1 MSPIWLQ
8 QVQVL
13 AGVDQP
19 VQCTDVLLAGEGDP
33 DAGALLAWGEAVQPR
48 ALALGLRP
56 VQASGWILAPPL
68 VDPHSVL
75 EEPISGRCETLASL
89 RAAAAAGGYGTVAL
103 LPWAPSWRDR
113 PERLTLPLPSPLSS
127 PLTSPPAG
135 SGAGLEPLHLR
146 LWGSFSLEG
155 QDQELAPHADQLAAG
170 AVGLAAGAELPPLA
184 LLERG
189 LALGEMGQAPV
200 LLAPRQASLAAG
212 GFVREG
218 VEALRAGWPLDP
230 RVSELLPLQSLL
242 ALAAQHSGRSL
253 CLMNLSTADAVQAL
267 RQQAR
272 GPHAPQA
279 TVGWWHLVADSGRL
293 APTEEGWR
301 VVPCLGGPQ
310 DREAL
315 VEGLAEGVIGA
326 VAVHHI
332 ALDAEEQLLP
342 LDQRRAGVA
351 GHGAPHGLVLPQLW
365 QELVQERGWSIHQL
379 WQVLSWGGSRLLGQ
393 EPERLQPGS
402 RRWLLFDPS
411 ARWPFQPQTALSL
424 AANQP
429 LLGSTITGQVRATG
443 LAAPGTWQL
452 TTSAA

>member
-13 AGVDQP
+13 AGVNQP
-19 VQCTDVLLAGEGDP
+19 VQCTDALLAGEGDP
-33 DAGALLAWGEAVQPR
+33 DAGTLLDWGDAVTPR

-56 VQASGWILAPPL
+56 VEASGWVLAPPL

-75 EEPISGRCETLASL
+75 EEPISGRSETLASL

-103 LPWAPSWRDR
+103 LPWASSWRDR
-113 PERLTLPLPSPLSS
+113 PERLILPS
-127 PLTSPPAG
+127 
-135 SGAGLEPLHLR
+135 AGLGPGLESLQLR
-146 LWGSFSLEG
+146 LWGSFSVEG
-155 QDQELAPHADQLAAG
+155 QDQELAPHADQLVAG
-170 AVGLAAGAELPPLA
+170 AVGLAAGAELPPLP

-200 LLAPRQASLAAG
+200 LVAPRQASLAAG

-253 CLMNLSTADAVQAL
+253 CLMNLSTAEAVQAL
-267 RQQAR
+267 RQQAQ
-272 GPHAPQA
+272 APQPLQA

-293 APTEEGWR
+293 APTAEGWR
-301 VVPCLGGPQ
+301 VVPSLGGPQ

-315 VEGLAEGVIGA
+315 VEALAAGLIGA
-326 VAVHHI
+326 VAVHHV

-342 LDQRRAGVA
+342 LDQRRPGVA
-351 GHGAPHGLVLPQLW
+351 GHGAPHGLVLPLLW

-379 WQVLSWGGSRLLGQ
+379 WQVLSWGASQLLGQ
-393 EPERLQPGS
+393 EPEHLQPGS
-402 RRWLLFDPS
+402 RRWLLFDPQ
-411 ARWPFQPQTALSL
+411 ARWIWQRQEALSL

-443 LAAPGTWQL
+443 LGAPGTWQL
-452 TTSAA
+452 TTSAG